1 MKIPEHIQHI
11 IDTTPRLKKEDL
23 NQLLRQYKLTKD
35 QKIKEKIVNSYLWLV
50 VKIAKK
56 FYRKYKDTN
65 LEFSDLVEEGII
77 GLLKAINRHKVSSTS
92 SFRIYAEYWIKQ
104 SIQTFLKEEKPF
116 AIAELPTSLV
126 KMFKKWFKAYN
137 KILKK
142 SGKIPTL
149 NELAKT
155 LKISYNK
162 AKKLARQLNMLTAA
176 ESLATP
182 IGEDDTIEDFIEDKS
197 LSPEEILS
205 IISVHETLDEVLNK
219 LFTKKEIFI
228 IKQRFLQQKNNKK
241 GLSYRRIAKIL
252 HISPEYVRQ
261 MEKQILNKLAAYV
274 KYKLYA

>member
-1 MKIPEHIQHI
+1 MRIPEHIQHI
-11 IDTTPRLKKEDL
+11 IDTTPRLKKEEL
-23 NQLLRQYKLTKD
+23 NQLLQQYKLTKD
-35 QKIKEKIVNSYLWLV
+35 QKIKEKIVNSYLWV
-50 VKIAKK
+50 VVEIAKK

-65 LEFSDLVEEGII
+65 LEFSDLIEEGII
-77 GLLKAINRHKVSSTS
+77 GLLKAINRYKVFSTS

-116 AIAELPTSLV
+116 AIAELPTSLI

-142 SGKIPTL
+142 SGRTPTL

-182 IGEDDTIEDFIEDKS
+182 VGEDDTIEDFIEDKS

-205 IISVHETLDEVLNK
+205 VISVHETLNEILNK

-228 IKQRFLQQKNNKK
+228 IKKRLLQQKNNKK

-261 MEKQILNKLAAYV
+261 MEKKILNKLAAYV
-274 KYKLYA
+274 KYKLYV